1 MEVDNEQ
8 QLKELKRVA
17 SAEQDFRV
25 RRGWV
30 GDCPFSVSLAELSD
44 FKNGHNNYRI
54 YNSRN
59 RINVRMGIQRASD

>member
-1 MEVDNEQ
+1 MPHFSRVILHITKYMEVDNEK

-30 GDCPFSVSLAELSD
+30 GDCSFSVSLAELSD
-44 FKNGHNNYRI
+44 FKNGHNN
-54 YNSRN
+54 
-59 RINVRMGIQRASD
+59 